1 MVTEKNTYYVVKLGA
16 FESVFSTRDL
26 VGLNMFWDAF
36 WDSWYLAGRESDY
49 VDTLASLCPN
59 ADTVSLLRFSTFTQA
74 LEIVKKDYGLFNRLC
89 IAAASVYRE
98 YCDSSVDSFI
108 SGAFTAEDL
117 ATQIRDRGEYVAIY
131 PSRASLSAGDL
142 ASLWSDGDLPAALES
157 ELESCG
163 VALAEDGDSVVIK

>member
-1 MVTEKNTYYVVKLGA
+1 MVTNNTYYVVKLGP
-16 FESVFSTRDL
+16 FESVFSTRDF

-36 WDSWYLAGRESDY
+36 SDSWMLAERWDDY

-59 ADTVSLLRFSTFTQA
+59 TDPAQA
-74 LEIVKKDYGLFNRLC
+74 LETIKKDYGLFNRLC

-108 SGAFTAEDL
+108 SGAFTAEGL
-117 ATQIRDRGEYVAIY
+117 ATQIRDRGEYVATY

>member
-1 MVTEKNTYYVVKLGA
+1 MVTNNTYYVVKLGP
-16 FESVFSTRDL
+16 FESVFSTRDF
-26 VGLNMFWDAF
+26 VGLNMFWNAF
-36 WDSWYLAGRESDY
+36 WDSWMLAERWDDY

-59 ADTVSLLRFSTFTQA
+59 TGTTQA
-74 LEIVKKDYGLFNRLC
+74 LEIIKNDYGLFTRLC

-142 ASLWSDGDLPAALES
+142 ASLWADGDLPAALES
-157 ELESCG
+157 ELEAYG
-163 VALAEDGDSVVIK
+163 VCPSEDGDSLVTK